1 MKKPT
6 LLGLVLLAICLG
18 ATPAFSD
25 SEPQGRERE
34 DRRLLEKLGEFE
46 DFEELELDDLLNVTI
61 SIAAGRTQTL
71 EEAPSIVSVVTD
83 EEIRRLGARTL
94 EEVLEMVPGVEVLTD
109 NLGRGLIV
117 LRGVP
122 AERRS
127 RTPAAWAARLTT
139 GSSANVLV
147 LFNGHR
153 LNEDLSGG
161 ATIVNL
167 DIPVDNIKKVEII
180 RGPGSALFGANAF
193 LGVINIV
200 TYTADT
206 FSGMKVSVGG
216 GSFDTRQASVLFGKT
231 VGKVSLSGFAQWAD
245 TDGAQLLV
253 PADVQTLTDEFLEP
267 QGILPASLAPGPTMD
282 DRRAFDANA
291 SLVYGGLTLGGRFKD
306 EDAGGYI
313 GLVDNLGR
321 QNRLQNRQLSLYTDY
336 RRPLGEKG
344 DLRGSFTFTQSEER
358 AFLDPFP
365 PQSFLPLDPERS
377 QLGFFPD
384 GVLVDLELNSR
395 RWGGEV
401 RVDASVFRGNTA
413 TFGVGVETESTLDI
427 LARGNFNRN
436 RVPMPGFLSLPPV
449 IPQTE
454 RRIVSLFAQD
464 TWNPVDRV
472 GVTAGLRWDDYSDFG
487 KTLNPR
493 AAVVLR
499 LPRDLSL
506 KVLYGRAFRAPTF
519 LELFSNWPG
528 TPGDSDLEPMTINTF
543 EVALGYRRRGLR
555 VSANAYANYLRQ
567 SIALERSDTDR
578 FVNTPGV
585 DARGVEFELSRSFGR
600 HALRLGYAYQDCEQR
615 ITGRPV
621 PDIPHHLASLGGTLA
636 IGKHLSLTPSL
647 LIRGSRPR
655 SGGDREDQRPE
666 TDGYTLLNL
675 GVRVREVFQ
684 GLELSAS
691 VQNGLDE
698 EYFDPSP
705 FNGVRGD
712 YPRPGRKV
720 FVKASWIF

>member
-6 LLGLVLLAICLG
+6 LLGVVLLAACLG

-25 SEPQGRERE
+25 TEPQEPE
-34 DRRLLEKLGEFE
+34 KEKKTLLERLEEFE
-46 DFEELELDDLLNVTI
+46 DFEDLELDDLLNVTI
-61 SIAAGRTQTL
+61 SIAAGHTQTL

-83 EEIRRLGARTL
+83 EDIRRLGVRTL
-94 EEVLEMVPGVEVLTD
+94 EEVLETVPGIEVLTD

-122 AERRS
+122 AQRQS
-127 RTPAAWAARLTT
+127 RNPSAWMSRFTA
-139 GSSANVLV
+139 GSSANVLL

-161 ATIVNL
+161 ATVVNL

-206 FSGMKVSVGG
+206 FEGMEVSVGG

-231 VGKVSLSGFAQWAD
+231 VGKVGLSGFAQWAD
-245 TDGAQLLV
+245 TDGARLPV
-253 PADVQTLTDEFLEP
+253 PADQQTLSDEALARIRIP
-267 QGILPASLAPGPTMD
+267 PASLAPGTTRE
-282 DRRAFDANA
+282 DRRTFDANA
-291 SLVYGGLTLGGRFKD
+291 SLVYKGLTLGGRFKD

-321 QNRLQNRQLSLYTDY
+321 QNRLQNRQLSLHADY
-336 RRPLGEKG
+336 RRPVGEKG
-344 DLRGSFTFTQSEER
+344 DLRGSFTFIESEES
-358 AFLDPFP
+358 AFLEPYP
-365 PQSFLPLDPERS
+365 PGSFLPREERRS
-377 QLGFFPD
+377 LELFPD
-384 GVLVDLELNSR
+384 GVLIDVELSSR

-401 RVDASVFRGNTA
+401 RLDTSFFRGNTA
-413 TFGVGVETESTLDI
+413 TFGVAVEKESTLDI
-427 LARGNFNRN
+427 LASSNVDLTRR
-436 RVPMPGFLSLPPV
+436 PTPGLQRLPPL
-449 IPQTE
+449 IPDTD
-454 RRIVSLFAQD
+454 RRIFSLFAQD

-487 KTLNPR
+487 TTLNPR

-506 KVLYGRAFRAPTF
+506 KVLYGRAVRVPTF
-519 LELFSNWPG
+519 LELFSSFPNFTG
-528 TPGDSDLEPMTINTF
+528 NSDLKPTTINTF

-555 VSANAYANYLRQ
+555 VSASAYANYLREP
-567 SIALERSDTDR
+567 IALERSDIER
-578 FVNTPGV
+578 FNNIPGV

-600 HALRLGYAYQDCEQR
+600 RHALELRYAYQDSEVKS
-615 ITGRPV
+615 TGQPV
-621 PDIPHHLASLGGTLA
+621 PGVPHHLPSLGGTLA
-636 IGKHLSLTPSL
+636 IGKHVSLTPTL
-647 LIRGSRPR
+647 LIRGSRLR
-655 SGGDREDQRPE
+655 SPEDSRPE
-666 TDGYTLLNL
+666 MEAYSLLNL

-684 GLELSAS
+684 RLELSAS
-691 VQNGLDE
+691 VQNALDDK
-698 EYFDPSP
+698 YLDPSP
-705 FNGVRGD
+705 SNGVPGD
-712 YPRPGRKV
+712 YPRPGRTV
-720 FVKASWIF
+720 FVKATWKF